1 MFEMILG
8 LVFVAVS
15 FHILLSA
22 SKAETPKG
30 FAIGFSLF
38 TAVLVMAIIM
48 GMGYLWPILVINT
61 VIMLG
66 SLVASL
72 VMYREGKTLLSLYWL
87 LLMIFNGV
95 GVGAYLQMW

>member
-38 TAVLVMAIIM
+38 VAVLVMAIII
-48 GMGYLWPILVINT
+48 GMGYLWPLLVINT

-72 VMYREGKTLLSLYWL
+72 LMYREGKTLLSLYWL
-87 LLMIFNGV
+87 LLMLFNGV
-95 GVGAYLQMW
+95 AVGAYLQM